1 MAVVTVGSAPAVVVV
16 VSTVSVSVRPLLVS
30 EVALMVRSPPA
41 AIWAW
46 RLVRAPVSI
55 TRSPPACSRAGA
67 GLSPVTCSALVTT
80 VVVVSPSVVCS
91 VVVSVSTV
99 TVRRSL
105 LSAAVLRVRSPV
117 TATMRPEVLVSA
129 PARAPVSPSMVRSV
143 SATTRPL
150 LVKVPSSR

>member
-1 MAVVTVGSAPAVVVV
+1 
-16 VSTVSVSVRPLLVS
+16 
-30 EVALMVRSPPA
+30 MVRSPPA
-41 AIWAW
+41 AICAW

-80 VVVVSPSVVCS
+80 VVVVSPSVVSS
-91 VVVSVSTV
+91 VVVAVSTV
-99 TVRRSL
+99 TVRTVVGQL
-105 LSAAVLRVRSPV
+105 TAVLRVRSPD

-143 SATTRPL
+143 SAITRPL